1 MLEVFLSLVV
11 VWFSDV
17 GEQWGSMLEFV
28 DGEYDNGV
36 VGNAMLLVVRCSS
49 DVVILVVVVVEDF
62 VDDVLILV
70 TNELLATDDEVVL
83 DGEVVLDDEVLLLDV
98 LCVHVDCVA
107 DGLFVSTLFCTNS

>member
-17 GEQWGSMLEFV
+17 GEQWGSMLEFI

-36 VGNAMLLVVRCSS
+36 VGNAMLLVVRCCS

-62 VDDVLILV
+62 VGNVLILV
-70 TNELLATDDEVVL
+70 TNELLAT

-107 DGLFVSTLFCTNS
+107 DGVFVSTLFCTNS

>member
-11 VWFSDV
+11 VWFS
-17 GEQWGSMLEFV
+17 EQWGSMLEFV

-36 VGNAMLLVVRCSS
+36 VGNAMLLVVRCCS

-70 TNELLATDDEVVL
+70 TNELLATD
-83 DGEVVLDDEVLLLDV
+83 GEVVLDDEVLLLDV
-98 LCVHVDCVA
+98 LCVHVDCVP

>member
-1 MLEVFLSLVV
+1 MLRSATILVVFLSLVV

-17 GEQWGSMLEFV
+17 GEHWGSMLEFV

-36 VGNAMLLVVRCSS
+36 VGNAMLLMVRCWS

-62 VDDVLILV
+62 VGNVLILV
-70 TNELLATDDEVVL
+70 TNELLATD
-83 DGEVVLDDEVLLLDV
+83 GKVVLDDEVLLLDV

-107 DGLFVSTLFCTNS
+107 DGVFVSTLFCTNS